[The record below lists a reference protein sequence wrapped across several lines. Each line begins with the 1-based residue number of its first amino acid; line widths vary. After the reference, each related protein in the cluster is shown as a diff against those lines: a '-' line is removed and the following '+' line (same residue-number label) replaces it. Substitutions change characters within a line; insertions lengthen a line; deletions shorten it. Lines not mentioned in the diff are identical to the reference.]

1 MDSMRRRE
9 GLGSRNGAGMELIL
23 GYSSRIAAIVDCL
36 VVSAIALADSFVPR
50 PAPHPTPE
58 VTQAVAH
65 WSTQQKNTVRWA
77 HSPVYPTFWNA
88 PLGPNHSVEIGR
100 ETNKRPLS
108 SVMHL
113 NSLNREPCRCNF
125 MISPELC
132 SLCP

>member
-1 MDSMRRRE
+1 
-9 GLGSRNGAGMELIL
+9 MELIL

-77 HSPVYPTFWNA
+77 HPPVYPSFWNA
-88 PLGPNHSVEIGR
+88 PLGPNQSNRKPENLWRLGEAAFFCHAPQQPKQRTLSLQLHDLARIVFSV
-100 ETNKRPLS
+100 PLS
-108 SVMHL
+108 WSTTL
-113 NSLNREPCRCNF
+113 
-125 MISPELC
+125 
-132 SLCP
+132 